1 MLSVCAY
8 PSAELVTISRSRRT
22 TQLVLAA
29 SLAVLLSAIL
39 VAPSLSANK
48 SIPASLQSAIG
59 LPTFQRMQSLLRRI
73 SLLSGAAPSAQT
85 PTPTNATSRAAA
97 YSSMTSSTGRNDGAE
112 VNDSPD
118 LWRKE
123 LAALPSLEDLGG
135 VLPSI
140 FLAHGS

>member
-1 MLSVCAY
+1 M
-8 PSAELVTISRSRRT
+8 
-22 TQLVLAA
+22 
-29 SLAVLLSAIL
+29 LSAIL
-39 VAPSLSANK
+39 VVPSLSANK
-48 SIPASLQSAIG
+48 SVPASLQSAIG
-59 LPTFQRMQSLLRRI
+59 LPASQRMQSLLRRI
-73 SLLSGAAPSAQT
+73 SLMSGFAPSAQT
-85 PTPTNATSRAAA
+85 PTPTTSTRRAAA

-112 VNDSPD
+112 VNDSPE